1 MIEIFSIIYQ
11 FLIFLLI
18 FSFPFKVK
26 NLETILILKR
36 NRINIIDVHI
46 INIIF
51 FIYICLIA
59 SFLNLNLEI
68 FFKTYVSIALL
79 FLRQS
84 ITAILEPASSVTN
97 SKICTPVL
105 SGVITLEPLDPI
117 S

>member
-36 NRINIIDVHI
+36 NRINIIDAHI

-51 FIYICLIA
+51 LFI
-59 SFLNLNLEI
+59 F
-68 FFKTYVSIALL
+68 V
-79 FLRQS
+79 
-84 ITAILEPASSVTN
+84 
-97 SKICTPVL
+97 
-105 SGVITLEPLDPI
+105 
-117 S
+117 